1 LAVERGPSPADPER
15 TFIETARRAQIV
27 AAAIDTIAEVGYA
40 HASLGR
46 IAKRIG
52 ISRGLI
58 SYHFEG
64 KDDLMKEVIGEVL
77 AQARAYMEPR
87 ILAESTGTGMVR
99 VYIESNLA
107 FMREHRNYLIAV
119 VEILRHRVAAEGLRG
134 VRGDRPQVAARPL
147 VDLLARF
154 QAAGELREDFD
165 PRAMAIAI
173 RAAIDA
179 VPPLLSVDAE
189 FDIDAY
195 AKEITGVFERA
206 TRIDK

>member
-1 LAVERGPSPADPER
+1 MEPGPESADPER

-40 HASLGR
+40 RASLGR
-46 IAKRIG
+46 IAERIG

-58 SYHFEG
+58 SYHFAG
-64 KDDLMKEVIGEVL
+64 KDELMKEVINEVL

-87 ILAESTGTGMVR
+87 IFAESTGPGTVR
-99 VYIESNLA
+99 AYIESNLA

-119 VEILRHRVAAEGLRG
+119 VEILRHRAASEGLRG
-134 VRGDRPQVAARPL
+134 VRGPNPPVAARPL

-154 QAAGELREDFD
+154 QASGELREDFD
-165 PRAMAIAI
+165 PRTMAIAI

-179 VPPLLSVDAE
+179 VPPLLSLDPE
-189 FDIDAY
+189 FDIDSY
-195 AKEITGVFERA
+195 AKEIANIFELA
-206 TRIDK
+206 TRIDP